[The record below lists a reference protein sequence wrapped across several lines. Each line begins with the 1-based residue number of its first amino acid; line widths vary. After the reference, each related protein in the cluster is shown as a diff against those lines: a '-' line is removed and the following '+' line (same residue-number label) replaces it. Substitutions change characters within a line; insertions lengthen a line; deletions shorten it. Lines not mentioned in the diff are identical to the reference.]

1 MFIGLS
7 NQILLLEILWFNW
20 SDIKNPNAGGAEVFT
35 HEVMRRL
42 VTKRHHVTL
51 FSAEFP
57 KGLQKEEI
65 DGVNIIRQGS
75 RYSVYDKARKY
86 YLRHRND
93 YNYIVYEINTKPF
106 LTPKFVRH
114 KPILA
119 LIHQLAREFWIYE
132 THFPLNLIGYYYLE
146 RKWLSYYKDV
156 LTATVSNSS
165 KEDLEQIGFKK
176 ILLVPQGLSVL
187 PLSEV
192 PNKQPEPTIVF
203 LGRLKKVKL
212 PHHAIEAFR
221 IIKNEIPNAKMWV
234 IGDGYM
240 LEKLRNSKIEDIIF
254 YGHVSNELKYQILSK
269 AHLALAPA
277 VREGWGLVVTE
288 SNAMGTPVIAYNVPG
303 LRDSVK
309 HGETGILVKD
319 NSPESLAHAALS
331 LLNDHTLLRKYSVN
345 ALEFSR
351 QFNWDNTADVFDRI
365 INTN

>member
-1 MFIGLS
+1 
-7 NQILLLEILWFNW
+7 LLEILWFNW

-75 RYSVYDKARKY
+75 RYSVYGRARKY
-86 YLRHRND
+86 YMRHRND
-93 YNYIVYEINTKPF
+93 YNYIVDEINTKPF
-106 LTPKFVRH
+106 LTPRFVRH

-165 KEDLEQIGFKK
+165 KEDLKQIGFKK

-212 PHHAIEAFR
+212 PHHAIEAFC
-221 IIKNEIPNAKMWV
+221 IIKKEIPNAKMWV

-240 LEKLRNSKIEDIIF
+240 LKKLRNSKIEDIIF
-254 YGHVSNELKYQILSK
+254 HGHVSNELKYQMLSK
-269 AHLALAPA
+269 AHLVLAPA

-331 LLNDHTLLRKYSVN
+331 LLNDPTLLRKYSVN

-351 QFNWDNTADVFDRI
+351 QFNWDNTADIFDRT

>member
-1 MFIGLS
+1 MSLDV
-7 NQILLLEILWFNW
+7 LWFNW
-20 SDIKNPNAGGAEVFT
+20 SDIKNPDAGGAEVFT

-42 VTKRHHVTL
+42 ATKGHNMTL
-51 FSAEFP
+51 FSAEIP
-57 KGLQKEEI
+57 KGLHNEEI
-65 DGVNIIRQGS
+65 DGVNIIRQGT
-75 RYSVYDKARKY
+75 RYSVYGKAREY
-86 YLRHRND
+86 YQQHKDD
-93 YNYIVYEINTKPF
+93 YDYIVDEINTKPF
-106 LTPKFVRH
+106 LTPKFVKQ

-119 LIHQLAREFWIYE
+119 LIHQLAREFWLYE
-132 THFPLNLIGYYYLE
+132 TYFPLNLIGYYYLE

-165 KEDLEQIGFKK
+165 KEDLEQIGFRK
-176 ILLVPQGLSVL
+176 ILLVPQGLSVI

-192 PNKQPEPTIVF
+192 SNKEPDPTVVF
-203 LGRLKKVKL
+203 IGRLKKAKL

-221 IIKNEIPNAKMWV
+221 IIKKEIPDANMWV

-240 LEKLRNSKIEDIIF
+240 LDKLRSSKIEDVIF
-254 YGHVSNELKYQILSK
+254 YGHVSDELKFQMLSK
-269 AHLALAPA
+269 AHLALVPA

-331 LLNDHTLLRKYSVN
+331 LLNNRAVLRKYSVN
-345 ALEFSR
+345 ALAFSR
-351 QFNWDNTADVFDRI
+351 QFNWDNTAYVFDKI